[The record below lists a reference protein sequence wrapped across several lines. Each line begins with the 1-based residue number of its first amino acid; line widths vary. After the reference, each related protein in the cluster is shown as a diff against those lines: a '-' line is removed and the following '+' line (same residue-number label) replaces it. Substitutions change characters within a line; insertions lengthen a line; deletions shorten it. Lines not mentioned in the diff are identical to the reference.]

1 MGDLTGAFEKAYA
14 SLCKFPGSFMNN
26 KDYQDCMLFLPK
38 LVFPDKLKQA
48 RGKKP

>member
-14 SLCKFPGSFMNN
+14 SLCTFPGSFMNN
-26 KDYQDCMLFLPK
+26 KDRMLFLPK